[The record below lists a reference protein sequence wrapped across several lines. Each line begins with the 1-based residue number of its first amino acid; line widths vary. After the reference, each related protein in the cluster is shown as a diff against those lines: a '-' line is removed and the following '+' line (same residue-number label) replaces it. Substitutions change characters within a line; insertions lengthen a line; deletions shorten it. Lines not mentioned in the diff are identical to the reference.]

1 MIPESISS
9 IISGE
14 SGPLSRDELLME
26 ESIKTL
32 EMAIFNELSACILRS
47 EVIDGKDPE
56 LLKVTAELQCALDI
70 VQRAKTTQ
78 ERQRVYQIL
87 SSLGKNFQK

>member
-1 MIPESISS
+1 MIPASISS
-9 IISGE
+9 ILSGE
-14 SGPLSRDELLME
+14 SGPLSKDELLME

-32 EMAIFNELSACILRS
+32 EMAIFNELSACLLRS
-47 EVIDGKDPE
+47 EVDDRQDPE

-70 VQRAKTTQ
+70 VQSAKTTK

-87 SSLGKNFQK
+87 SSLGKNMH